1 MEQVQWQE
9 QVSLVY
15 KKSQEKYTNFRH
27 VRYCT
32 HKEKK
37 KHLENHFKFFNC
49 WLAFGLVFGGSLFSA
64 STDAFFHFLL
74 IVFANHLKVLFPLM
88 NIALWH
94 ITKMDPML

>member
-49 WLAFGLVFGGSLFSA
+49 
-64 STDAFFHFLL
+64 
-74 IVFANHLKVLFPLM
+74 
-88 NIALWH
+88 
-94 ITKMDPML
+94 